1 MSLPSDKQKITE
13 LIKSLDTFP
22 DIPTVRQLGKE
33 LHAQLVKIETENSQT
48 EAIRAAKDNGGIVSA
63 DSGGWILK
71 SSDAGGTGGLTRGSG
86 AGVAIPSVSD
96 TLEFLMAIDR
106 ASSGAKYYFT
116 RSDGVP
122 IKAYPSDR
130 KKGSI
135 VIERAAG
142 NWVRLNA
149 SDAGDLRLK
158 LVTGKFGSKFK
169 CDQCDSQFGKEEELL
184 SHAKQSHGVDVQDY
198 NIESGKDY
206 SGQSKFKSIAVELQ
220 VSDVKVT
227 ETRYWI
233 NELTNQYADLVV
245 TNVEIKP
252 DRITFNIGSPS
263 MEDLTADDIKFRI
276 DEYLTMNISPFECKQ
291 VRIA

>member
-1 MSLPSDKQKITE
+1 MSLPTDKQKITE
-13 LIKSLDTFP
+13 LIKSLDIFP
-22 DIPTVRQLGKE
+22 DIPTVRELGRE
-33 LHAQLVKIETENSQT
+33 LHEQLDKIESEEVRQVAEENGS
-48 EAIRAAKDNGGIVSA
+48 IIAADNE
-63 DSGGWILK
+63 GWIVK

-86 AGVAIPSVSD
+86 AGVAMPSVSD
-96 TLEFLMAIDR
+96 TLDFLMAIDK
-106 ASSGAKYYFT
+106 ASAGARYYFT
-116 RSDGVP
+116 RSDGVQ

-149 SDAGDLRLK
+149 GDAGDLRLK
-158 LVTGKFGSKFK
+158 LVAGQFGTKFK
-169 CDQCDSQFGKEEELL
+169 CDQCDRMFGKEEDLL
-184 SHAKQSHGVDVQDY
+184 LHAKQSHGVDVQDY

-206 SGQSKFKSIAVELQ
+206 SGQAKFKPIAVELQ

-252 DRITFNIGSPS
+252 DKITFDIGSPS

-276 DEYLTMNISPFECKQ
+276 DEYLTMNIAPFECKQ
-291 VRIA
+291 VRIV

>member
-22 DIPTVRQLGKE
+22 VFPTVRQLGEE
-33 LHAQLVKIETENSQT
+33 LHAQLVKIETE
-48 EAIRAAKDNGGIVSA
+48 EAIQAAAKENGGIISV

-106 ASSGAKYYFT
+106 ASAGAKYYFT
-116 RSDGVP
+116 RSDGAP

-135 VIERAAG
+135 VIERSAG

-149 SDAGDLRLK
+149 GDAGDLRLK

-206 SGQSKFKSIAVELQ
+206 SGQAKFKSIAVQLQ
-220 VSDVKVT
+220 VSDVKVA

-263 MEDLTADDIKFRI
+263 MDDLTADDIKFRI

>member
-1 MSLPSDKQKITE
+1 MSLPTDKQKITE
-13 LIKSLDTFP
+13 LIKSLDIFP
-22 DIPTVRQLGKE
+22 DIPTVRELGRE
-33 LHAQLVKIETENSQT
+33 LHEQLDKIESEEVRQAVEENGSII
-48 EAIRAAKDNGGIVSA
+48 APDNE
-63 DSGGWILK
+63 GWIVK

-86 AGVAIPSVSD
+86 AGVAMPSVSD
-96 TLEFLMAIDR
+96 TLDFLMAIDK
-106 ASSGAKYYFT
+106 ASAGARYYFI
-116 RSDGVP
+116 RSDGVQ

-149 SDAGDLRLK
+149 GDAGDLRLK
-158 LVTGKFGSKFK
+158 LVAGQFGTKFK
-169 CDQCDSQFGKEEELL
+169 CDQCDRMFGKEEDLL
-184 SHAKQSHGVDVQDY
+184 LHAKQSHGVDVQDY

-206 SGQSKFKSIAVELQ
+206 SGQAKFKPIAVELQ

-252 DRITFNIGSPS
+252 DKITFDIGSPS

-291 VRIA
+291 VRIV